1 MSNAN
6 KTRCLFKRIRSRLKR
21 RFFFPSHEKDL
32 EYFSNFIL
40 LLIHVTPPLILR
52 VVEAFRQW

>member
-21 RFFFPSHEKDL
+21 RFFFPGNK
-32 EYFSNFIL
+32 NIL
-40 LLIHVTPPLILR
+40 LSIKEKGGFCT
-52 VVEAFRQW
+52 